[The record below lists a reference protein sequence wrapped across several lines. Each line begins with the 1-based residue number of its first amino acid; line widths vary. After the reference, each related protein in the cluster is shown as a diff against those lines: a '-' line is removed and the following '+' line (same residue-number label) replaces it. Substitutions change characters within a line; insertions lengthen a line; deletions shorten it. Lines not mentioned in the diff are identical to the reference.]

1 MSNAA
6 NSISSTLYHCIFPL
20 SGLQR
25 DALTRDQLAEHR
37 IEEQSERAIKLLEPY
52 TRQLVNPR
60 TIGKSTLAPTAAG
73 PKTAGRKRGTEH
85 RKLHLR
91 QPSEDTSTQSSVA
104 LPLVLS
110 RERAATDTP
119 APTPTRTKEF
129 NVINADF
136 YDFDNERSK
145 YVMGLGQYW
154 ALYDNQDGMPRF
166 YGRIVNLVLEPF
178 QVDVEWLEPYR
189 PTLAFAGLVKSAG
202 LSVACGDFKRDTI
215 SEQTLEAFSHR
226 VDVEADAKKKTYRI
240 YPRKGE
246 VWALYKDW
254 DKAPLGKQ
262 FVENDDVPKYEYEL
276 VELLSDYSKE
286 RGLKVGP
293 ITKVPGFKTVF
304 RSGGLMPPHWIPVK
318 DVQAVF
324 SHQIATHRFDGSETR
339 VVPRGSF
346 GLDSAS
352 TPEEFLS
359 STSGRVIN
367 APVLAVEIM
376 QTISESG

>member
-1 MSNAA
+1 M
-6 NSISSTLYHCIFPL
+6 L
-20 SGLQR
+20 S
-25 DALTRDQLAEHR
+25 EHR

-52 TRQLVNPR
+52 TRQLANPR
-60 TIGKSTLAPTAAG
+60 GRRIGKTGLGGKAV
-73 PKTAGRKRGTEH
+73 GRKRGEE
-85 RKLHLR
+85 RALHFR

-110 RERAATDTP
+110 RERVVDV
-119 APTPTRTKEF
+119 APGLTKEF

-178 QVDVEWLEPYR
+178 EIDVEWLEPYR
-189 PTLAFAGLVKSAG
+189 PAVGFAGLVSTAG
-202 LSVACGDFKRDTI
+202 LSVACGEFKRDTI
-215 SEQTLEAFSHR
+215 GAQTLAAFSHR
-226 VDVEADAKKKTYRI
+226 VEVEADAKKIYRI
-240 YPRKGE
+240 FPRKGE
-246 VWALYKDW
+246 VWALYKHW
-254 DKAPLGKQ
+254 DQPLMKG
-262 FVENDDVPKYEYEL
+262 VAEDEVPKFEYEL
-276 VELLSDYSKE
+276 VEVLSEYSKE
-286 RGLKVGP
+286 RGVKVGP

-304 RSGGLMPPHWIPVK
+304 RSGGSISPHWVPGK
-318 DVQAVF
+318 DLQALF

-352 TPEEFLS
+352 TPEQFL
-359 STSGRVIN
+359 SGRVIN
-367 APVLAVEIM
+367 TPAPPVEVM